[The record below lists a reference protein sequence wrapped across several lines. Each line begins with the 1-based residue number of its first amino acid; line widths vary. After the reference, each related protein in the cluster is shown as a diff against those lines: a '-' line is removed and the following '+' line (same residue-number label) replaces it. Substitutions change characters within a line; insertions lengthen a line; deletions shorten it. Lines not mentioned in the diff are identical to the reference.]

1 MVAPDE
7 ALSSREVRKRVGRM
21 LRGGPA
27 VLPIVQAGHP
37 ALRAVATPYD
47 GQLSEDLLAELV
59 EAMRLTMHDAPGVG
73 LAAPQIGLP
82 LALAVAADD
91 GEEDDPRE
99 RTPLPFRLMANP
111 RYEAVG
117 TETESF
123 YEGCL
128 SVEGYQAV
136 VARAR
141 TVRARFED
149 AAGRTVVQE
158 HTGWPARIL
167 AHETDHLNGRLY
179 VDIADMRT
187 LASNDALAERDD
199 EQG

>member
-1 MVAPDE
+1 MRE
-7 ALSSREVRKRVGRM
+7 EHLSSKEVRKRVGRL
-21 LRGGPA
+21 LRGGPR

-37 ALRAVATPYD
+37 ALRAVATPYE

-73 LAAPQIGLP
+73 LAAPQVGLS

-91 GEEDDPRE
+91 GEDDDPRE
-99 RTPLPFRLMANP
+99 RSPLPFRLMANP

-117 TETESF
+117 DAVESF

-136 VARAR
+136 VARAHA
-141 TVRARFED
+141 VRATFED
-149 AAGRTVVQE
+149 VAGRTVVEE

-179 VDIADMRT
+179 VDLADMRT
-187 LASNDALAERDD
+187 LASNDMLEEMDD
-199 EQG
+199 

>member
-1 MVAPDE
+1 MATTDE
-7 ALSSREVRKRVGRM
+7 HLSSKEVRKQVGRM

-73 LAAPQIGLP
+73 LAAPQVGLS

-99 RTPLPFRLMANP
+99 RTPLPFRLMVNP
-111 RYEAVG
+111 RYQPVG
-117 TETESF
+117 DATESF

-136 VARAR
+136 VVRAR
-141 TVRARFED
+141 TVRVTFED
-149 AAGRTVVQE
+149 PAGRTVVEE

-179 VDIADMRT
+179 VDLADMRT
-187 LASNDALAERDD
+187 LANNDALAEMDD
-199 EQG
+199 